1 MRFSASQKIPYDS
14 NLLGFIKKYQGEGY
28 RVASNMNPLEGPSE
42 EMKKLKHEFELE
54 HWQLSEMES
63 INTYPHDYRVNDL
76 INQKCSTL
84 GDLKD
89 HLESCYAENVSVEF
103 SHVLDEAERLWLH
116 QNYEECMDFKVTDNQ
131 KVKSLQLLL
140 RAEQM
145 EKFL

>member
-1 MRFSASQKIPYDS
+1 
-14 NLLGFIKKYQGEGY
+14 
-28 RVASNMNPLEGPSE
+28 
-42 EMKKLKHEFELE
+42 MKKLKHEFELE

-63 INTYPHDYRVNDL
+63 INTYPHDYRVNEL
-76 INQKCSTL
+76 INQKCSTI

-116 QNYEECMDFKVTDNQ
+116 QNYEECMDFKVADNQ